1 MSHTRTVR
9 RVSGGLALLGLTLG
23 SILLGGCGGSD
34 DYYYGPPD
42 GGFPHYRQFTIV
54 LNVSDADGHA
64 LGGATVWVDGVAQAE
79 KTSWD
84 FVALGRG
91 YPDSWRGFLANWI
104 KGGYTVTLYDYY
116 DKVDVTV
123 MVSKTGYQT
132 QSTTF
137 HIDDSLPRDVFGR
150 DTFIME
156 RSAGPASAEP
166 GTPVVKPQPGE
177 VVGMEKGA
185 AGGAAT
191 SK

>member
-1 MSHTRTVR
+1 MNRTCTVQQPYR
-9 RVSGGLALLGLTLG
+9 GLALLALALG
-23 SILLGGCGGSD
+23 SILMGGCGGGD
-34 DYYYGPPD
+34 DHYYGPPD
-42 GGFPHYRQFTIV
+42 GSFPHYRQFTIV

-64 LGGATVWVDGVAQAE
+64 LGGATVWVDGVAQSE
-79 KTSWD
+79 RTSWD

-123 MVSKTGYQT
+123 MVSKSGYQT
-132 QSTTF
+132 QATTF

-166 GTPVVKPQPGE
+166 GTPVMKPQPGE
-177 VVGMEKGA
+177 VVGVDKKPE
-185 AGGAAT
+185 GGSNAR
-191 SK
+191 